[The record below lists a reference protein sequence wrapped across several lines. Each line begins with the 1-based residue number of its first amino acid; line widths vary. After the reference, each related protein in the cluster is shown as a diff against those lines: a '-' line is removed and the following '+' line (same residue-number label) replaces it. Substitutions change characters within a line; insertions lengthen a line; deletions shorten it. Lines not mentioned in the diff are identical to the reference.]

1 MRMDIQFVL
10 EKGRD
15 EETQQRPPTQQKRHY
30 NRYSKKIKHE
40 VLLEAIHNQGK
51 KTIAKIAAKHN
62 VH

>member
-1 MRMDIQFVL
+1 MDIQFVL

-40 VLLEAIHNQGK
+40 LLLEAIHNQGK
-51 KTIAKIAAKHN
+51 KSTAHLL
-62 VH
+62 